1 MPMSGWST
9 CIPLTVDTII
19 KALAPAMRDTIPAAH
34 HGVLGGTVFF
44 GNDPKTKRRFVLQT
58 IEGGGW
64 GGRPT
69 EDGESGTVTVCQG
82 DVRNGSIEGIEL
94 KCPLMIESR
103 GLRPDSAGAGKF
115 RGGFAINLKVRNFVE
130 GRWNLRRPRRA
141 GCPPWGLW
149 GGTSG
154 EPGQYHVKRPDETDY
169 KSVDATRYLVPENTQ
184 VIARTSGG
192 GGWGDPLDRD
202 PAKVSWDVI
211 EELIS
216 SESALKQYGVVL
228 NADKGVDEAATMA
241 LRKKLRSKRLRPPAQ
256 AAAV

>member
-1 MPMSGWST
+1 M
-9 CIPLTVDTII
+9 TI
-19 KALAPAMRDTIPAAH
+19 
-34 HGVLGGTVFF
+34 
-44 GNDPKTKRRFVLQT
+44 
-58 IEGGGW
+58 
-64 GGRPT
+64 
-69 EDGESGTVTVCQG
+69 S
-82 DVRNGSIEGIEL
+82 
-94 KCPLMIESR
+94 
-103 GLRPDSAGAGKF
+103 DSAGAGKF

-154 EPGQYHVKRPDETDY
+154 EPGNYLVKRPGETDY

-211 EELIS
+211 EELICAKA
-216 SESALKQYGVVL
+216 ALDQYAVVL
-228 NADKGVDEAATMA
+228 KMDKAVDEAATTA
-241 LRKKLRSKRLRPPAQ
+241 LRNKRRAERKL
-256 AAAV
+256 AA